1 MEPACPSALE
11 ICSDCNDVKKRIYFF
26 HQLNARESPWYQMVS
41 MEPKPNFQNKNI
53 DSSLLLSLCV
63 KTFFFRQ
70 ISQSFLIWS
79 LLLHAV
85 GKTKLPWRAPM
96 FLLLSMSH
104 SYWSSGTF
112 SPSSWAQLWW
122 FAPDSVSPSTMVP
135 TSSAPCPYSRSGI
148 EQWGLH
154 PSISDPLEGSRG
166 RLWDFVS
173 TRLAVMK
180 LEALVAGCKH
190 ARQCFSIHD
199 LI

>member
-53 DSSLLLSLCV
+53 DSSPLLSLCV

-112 SPSSWAQLWW
+112 SPSSWAQLWLFLVINRLFFTLVQGELPFFSCPW
-122 FAPDSVSPSTMVP
+122 QWPVYFFDSLVKF
-135 TSSAPCPYSRSGI
+135 
-148 EQWGLH
+148 
-154 PSISDPLEGSRG
+154 LERKDKNNS
-166 RLWDFVS
+166 
-173 TRLAVMK
+173 
-180 LEALVAGCKH
+180 
-190 ARQCFSIHD
+190 QQIHHKRKFFYTGV
-199 LI
+199 